1 MECRPEK
8 VIDSIFDGSV
18 DIRCVIRF
26 FTHDAWLVIE
36 DMMKRK
42 KENVW
47 VCKSSCQHDLGEE
60 SIAYESCLHW
70 YHFHCVGLIKK
81 PKVKNWFC

>member
-1 MECRPEK
+1 MH
-8 VIDSIFDGSV
+8 
-18 DIRCVIRF
+18 F

-47 VCKSSCQHDLGEE
+47 VCKSCQHDLGEE
-60 SIAYESCLHW
+60 SIAYESCLH
-70 YHFHCVGLIKK
+70 YHFHCVRLIKK